1 MAAEIS
7 QTLDRGLRLVTL
19 LAEASAPLSVTEAA
33 TNLGVN
39 RTVVYRLAATLEQ
52 HGLVR
57 RSEEGRL
64 SLGFAVL
71 GLAERVHPLLR
82 HAALPALRALA
93 EDVGATAHLT
103 IADGGEALAVAVVEP
118 SWTSFHVAYRV
129 GSRHDLRR
137 GAAGRAILAGRVDDA
152 SYVSSEGELQQ
163 GASGIAAAVTGVPSV
178 EASVGVVALTGLD
191 PADVGPRVVQA
202 AAEVSRR
209 LR

>member
-1 MAAEIS
+1 M
-7 QTLDRGLRLVTL
+7 
-19 LAEASAPLSVTEAA
+19 
-33 TNLGVN
+33 
-39 RTVVYRLAATLEQ
+39 YRLAATLEQ

-71 GLAERVHPLLR
+71 GLAARVHPLLR

-137 GAAGRAILAGRVDDA
+137 GAAGRAILAGRVDDDA

-191 PADVGPRVVQA
+191 PTDVGPRVVQA